1 MESNDGGSNG
11 QKTLRVKILD
21 WYILKRYLLTFTVM
35 LMLFVPIGI
44 MANLAEQVGKIIDNN
59 APLDEVLVY
68 YGNFTIYIGSL
79 LFPIF
84 LFLSVIFFTSKL
96 ANNTEIVAILSSGVS
111 FNRFLRPYF
120 VGASIIAALMFFMVM
135 FIVPHASKGYNE
147 FIFKYLKK
155 GKEDRIT
162 NNIFNQVNE
171 NDFLYVSSYDPS
183 RSRGYNFTLEHFN
196 EANELDY
203 KISAATIRWREKDSM
218 YQLTSFEKRYFTDS
232 LARIESKATLD
243 TVFDFKISDLTPVS
257 YIAETKN
264 LIELNEFI
272 ADQKRKGAS
281 NINTYIMVKYKRWAL
296 PFTAFILTFI
306 AVGVSAA
313 KRRGG
318 MGVNLAFGI
327 CVAFIYIFFDRV
339 FGTLAQ
345 QSGLSPLWAIL
356 IPNILFSFIAV
367 YLLNNAKR

>member
-1 MESNDGGSNG
+1 
-11 QKTLRVKILD
+11 LKILD
-21 WYILKRYLLTFTVM
+21 WYILKRYLLTFSVM

-44 MANLAEQVGKIIDNN
+44 MANLAEQIGKIIDNN
-59 APLDEVLVY
+59 APVNEIVAY

-120 VGASIIAALMFFMVM
+120 IGASLIAVLMFFMVM
-135 FIVPHASKGYNE
+135 FIVPQASKGYNE
-147 FIFKYLKK
+147 FIFKYLRK
-155 GKEDRIT
+155 GKEDRVT
-162 NNIFNQVNE
+162 NNIFNQINDQ
-171 NDFLYVSSYDPS
+171 DFLYVSSYDPS
-183 RSRGYNFTLEHFN
+183 RQRGYNFTLEHFN
-196 EANELDY
+196 EKNELEY
-203 KISAATIRWREKDSM
+203 KISAATIRWREKDST
-218 YQLTSFEKRYFTDS
+218 YQLTSFEKRIFSDS
-232 LARIESKATLD
+232 LSMVVSKASLD
-243 TVFDFKISDLTPVS
+243 TVFNFKISDLTPVS

-272 ADQKRKGAS
+272 EDQKRKGAS
-281 NINTYIMVKYKRWAL
+281 NINTYVIVKYKRWAL

-339 FGTLAQ
+339 FSTLAQ
-345 QSGLSPLWAIL
+345 QSGLSPLVAIL
-356 IPNILFSFIAV
+356 IPNIVFSFIAI